1 MLICSNTLKCFS
13 SLNQMY
19 VFLGQHYME
28 QFYGMCHCIN
38 MQESK
43 MKDKM
48 QDTIPG
54 RVYYLPQL
62 LYILILIHIFF
73 NNFQNEK
80 KVLLVLL
87 EKVVQKRKEK
97 VCN

>member
-19 VFLGQHYME
+19 VFLGQHYTE

-38 MQESK
+38 KQESK

-62 LYILILIHIFF
+62 LYILILIHIFLTIF
-73 NNFQNEK
+73 RMK
-80 KVLLVLL
+80 KSVASTVR
-87 EKVVQKRKEK
+87 ESGSKKKGK
-97 VCN
+97 SM